1 MNSERP
7 VSEIKSNISNLAC
20 KKRFWNNLHLILSKP
35 KYLKS
40 NNLKVFVNKKTKR
53 YKQDSQYRLKSHMP
67 EKETNFCK
75 VSFCCT

>member
-1 MNSERP
+1 MNSDRP
-7 VSEIKSNISNLAC
+7 VSEIKSNISNLVC
-20 KKRFWNNLHLILSKP
+20 KKRFWNNLHLVLSKP

-53 YKQDSQYRLKSHMP
+53 YKQDSLKLHMP
-67 EKETNFCK
+67 EKEMNVCK

>member
-7 VSEIKSNISNLAC
+7 VSEIKSNISNLVC
-20 KKRFWNNLHLILSKP
+20 NNLHLILSKP

-53 YKQDSQYRLKSHMP
+53 YTQDSQYRLKSHMP
-67 EKETNFCK
+67 EKETNLCK